1 MSRVYDALQQLSD
14 QDQVTSAALQADGL
28 SAQFTEGNADSVW
41 DPESAPVIQANVSHE
56 DRIPVLSST
65 SSFACEQFRLLATRL
80 EQLQQTRAFKSIL
93 LTSSVAQEGKSL
105 LTLNLAMSL
114 AHGARQKVLIVDAD
128 LRKPGICRTL
138 RFDDRPGIREWYQT
152 NRPVTDFI
160 CRVDGIKVWVLPAG
174 QAAVDTLGLL
184 KSPRMSGLLASM
196 SAAFDW
202 VLIDSP
208 PLLPIADAEV
218 ISSITDGT
226 IIVVR
231 RDMSPKSALKQALER
246 VAPSKVIGLLL
257 NEFPTIG
264 DYAAARYSVA
274 KPLASLEHSTE

>member
-14 QDQVTSAALQADGL
+14 QDQVTPAALQADSSNAL
-28 SAQFTEGNADSVW
+28 FTESTADSVW
-41 DPESAPVIQANVSHE
+41 DPESAPIVRANVSSE
-56 DRIPVLSST
+56 DRIPVLFST
-65 SSFACEQFRLLATRL
+65 YSFASEQFHLLATRL
-80 EQLQQTRAFKSIL
+80 QQLQPSRAFKSIL

-114 AHGARQKVLIVDAD
+114 AHGSQQKVLVVDAD

-138 RFDDRPGIREWYQT
+138 RFDDQPGIREWYRT

-160 CRVDGIKVWVLPAG
+160 CRVGGVNVWLLPAG
-174 QAAVDTLGLL
+174 QAPVDTLELL

-196 SAAFDW
+196 RGAFDW

-208 PLLPIADAEV
+208 PLLPVADAEV

-231 RDMSPKSALKQALER
+231 RDNGPKNALTQALER

-264 DYAAARYSVA
+264 DYADARYSVA
-274 KPLASLEHSTE
+274 KVLESSK